1 MMGCFSMTSWAQ
13 GTPAPRRTHFRTL
26 PLSKFYDTPDPLP
39 AGRPGDLIR
48 SQDFDDYDLP
58 MDVKVVRILYHS
70 RSGNG
75 QDVATSGVVLLP
87 YRKAPAGGWPVI
99 AWAHDL
105 NGVARSCAPS
115 LMRNLRHGPFLSMY
129 VQLGY
134 AIVATDYAGLGTR
147 ERNAFAD
154 MTSNAYD
161 VIYSMPAARKAV
173 PEVGERW
180 IAMGTVEGGMAV
192 LTVAELEHEMRD
204 PNFLG
209 TVAIARITDLRDQ
222 YQPLN
227 ATSYR
232 MPLFLS
238 YGIATLFPEFHS
250 ADILT
255 RRGLDLFGH
264 IGAMCLSDGVQPEPA
279 ASEMLKATWDE
290 NSFVQKYFERNR
302 LGLKRSDRPLL
313 VLGSEEDSTISQIT
327 NAVSR
332 LCKQGDHVQ
341 FEKFPGQDSGS
352 LIGDSVRDQIS
363 WVEKIF
369 AGKAVPDDCKSLQ

>member
-1 MMGCFSMTSWAQ
+1 M
-13 GTPAPRRTHFRTL
+13 
-26 PLSKFYDTPDPLP
+26 P

-58 MDVKVVRILYHS
+58 MDVSVVRILYHS

-75 QDVATSGVVLLP
+75 KDVATSGVVLFP
-87 YRKAPAGGWPVI
+87 VKKAPAGGWPVI

-105 NGVARSCAPS
+105 NGVARTCAPS

-134 AIVATDYAGLGTR
+134 AIVATDYAGLGSK

-161 VIYSMPAARKAV
+161 VIYSIPAARKAV
-173 PEVGERW
+173 PQLGERW
-180 IAMGTVEGGMAV
+180 VAMGTVEGGMAV
-192 LTVAELEHEMRD
+192 LTVAELEHGMRD

-209 TVAIARITDLRDQ
+209 AVAISRTTDISDQ
-222 YQPLN
+222 YPPLN
-227 ATSYR
+227 TTSHR

-238 YGIATLFPEFHS
+238 YGIATIYPEFRP

-255 RRGLDLFGH
+255 SKGLDMFGH
-264 IGAMCLSDGVQPEPA
+264 VAETCASEGTQPEFSAP
-279 ASEMLKATWDE
+279 EMVKTNWQE
-290 NSFVQKYFERNR
+290 NSFVQRYFERNR
-302 LGLKRSDRPLL
+302 LGLKPADRPLL
-313 VLGSEEDSTISQIT
+313 ILGSEEDSTISQT
-327 NAVSR
+327 ASAVSR

-352 LIGDSVRDQIS
+352 LMGDSVRDQIS
-363 WVEKIF
+363 WMERVF
-369 AGKAVPDDCKSLQ
+369 SGKAAPDDCKSLR